1 MAILRDVFRPR
12 VFTGY
17 HMLGVMVLFFGTII
31 TVNLVMARFAIT
43 TWTGLV
49 VENSYVASQEFNARA
64 AEMKAI
70 DALGY
75 KVDLDSSDKGFFL
88 DLSDRTGAPVSS
100 DVVEIEFHHPVGQV
114 GDETLTLSPRGHGRF
129 GTDQLIPEGEWIA
142 SVTVS
147 DGGDVVYKRAHRIH
161 IRADGTL
168 RK

>member
-12 VFTGY
+12 EFTGY
-17 HMLGVMVLFFGTII
+17 HMFGVLVLFFGTII

-49 VENSYVASQEFNARA
+49 VENSYVASQEFNEKA

-70 DALGY
+70 AALGY
-75 KVDLDSSDKGFFL
+75 RVDLDSSGKGFYL

-100 DVVEIEFHHPVGQV
+100 DLVVIQFHHPVGQV
-114 GDETLTLSPRGHGRF
+114 GDETLTLMPQGHGRF
-129 GTDQLIPEGEWIA
+129 ATSATLPEGEWIA
-142 SVTVS
+142 SVTVT
-147 DGGDVVYKRAHRIH
+147 DGDATVYKRAHRIH